1 MAKCSAL
8 SGMFQGSK
16 GRKFDVSFSGGHISG
31 DGGLLLLSELDKKLG
46 ITAGISKILKL
57 FDPRQRGKTKH
68 STLLMLRQR
77 VYAIAA
83 GHEDLNDHNQLNSDK
98 LYQTLTGTDEALA
111 GASTLSRLE
120 NRATRDLCVN
130 IAKYLVE
137 VFIQSF
143 DECPEE
149 LILDFDATDDAVHGM
164 QEGRFYHGYYK
175 HYCFLPL
182 YVFCGH
188 QLLVPYLRPANVDGA
203 KHAWAILALLV
214 KRFRQEW
221 PGVRIVFRGD
231 SGFCRHRMFSWCER
245 NSVKYI
251 VGISKN
257 QRLVRMT
264 SNIAKKTKRKFNRTG
279 RKAKLFCSIYYAA
292 GTWSRKRR
300 VICKSEYN
308 SLGPNLRYVVTNIK
322 GSEIKL
328 YCELYCE
335 RGDMENRIKEQQL
348 DLFADRTSCH
358 KWWANQFRL
367 LLSSIAYILIERLRA
382 LALKNTQFAKAQCGT
397 IRLKLFKIGA
407 VIRRNTR
414 KVYVSLSSAFPYQSA
429 FIKISNNICA
439 LK

>member
-1 MAKCSAL
+1 MTKCNTL
-8 SGMFQGSK
+8 SGMFQGPK
-16 GRKFDVSFSGGHISG
+16 GKKFDVNFSGGHISS

-46 ITAGISKILKL
+46 ITAGISKILKS
-57 FDPRQRGKTKH
+57 FDPRQRGKIKH
-68 STLLMLRQR
+68 SVQSMLRQR
-77 VYAIAA
+77 IYGIAA
-83 GHEDLNDHNQLNSDK
+83 GHEDLNDHNKLNVDK
-98 LYQTLTGTDEALA
+98 LYQALVGSDKALA

-120 NRATRDLCVN
+120 NRSSRNLCVD
-130 IAKYLVE
+130 IAKFFVE
-137 VFIQSF
+137 IFMASF
-143 DECPEE
+143 DKPPEK

-164 QEGRFYHGYYK
+164 QEGRSFHGYYD

-188 QLLVPYLRPANVDGA
+188 QLLVPYLRPANIDGA
-203 KHAWAILALLV
+203 KHTWAILALLV

-231 SGFCRHRMFSWCER
+231 SGFCRHHMLTWCEK
-245 NSVKYI
+245 NSVDYI

-257 QRLVRMT
+257 KRLEKMT
-264 SNIAKKTKRKFNRTG
+264 SNIAKKSKRKFNRTK
-279 RKAKLFCSIYYAA
+279 RKAKLFCNVYYAA

-300 VICKSEYN
+300 IICKSEYN
-308 SLGPNLRYVVTNIK
+308 TLGPNLRYVVTNIE
-322 GSEIKL
+322 GSAQKL
-328 YCELYCE
+328 YSELYCE

-367 LLSSIAYILIERLRA
+367 LLSSVTYILVERLRA

-414 KVYVSLSSAFPYQSA
+414 KVYVSLSSAFPYQNA
-429 FIKISNNICA
+429 FIQISNNICA